1 MVKSKK
7 KQRIGFFFFKLIAFV
22 ALIVLLILQLKNVDW
37 KTHSLVPNSPALL
50 LFALLLVPLNWWF
63 EWQKWKA
70 TIDVLAIE
78 CTPKTLQQSFFAGI
92 ITGMLTPN
100 MLGNFIG
107 RLFYFPRK
115 YRISLI
121 LLTVVSNYAQF
132 LASIVFGIIGILIL
146 QKTPLAVSLSSIV
159 IPLILLGISAILLYF
174 YGEHV
179 TRISRRKNR
188 IYTWFQCLNNRKK
201 YRFAILLRSAMR
213 HTVFTL
219 QFLIVLS
226 AFGESF
232 SWENVWWVWQ
242 VYLWVTLTPSLFLG
256 KLAIR
261 ESISIWVLS
270 VAGMETVHV
279 LLASLS
285 IWIMNLLFPTLLS
298 LFLTHQKT

>member
-22 ALIVLLILQLKNVDW
+22 ALIVLLTLQLKTVDW
-37 KTHSLVPNSPALL
+37 QTHSVLPKSPALL

-107 RLFYFPRK
+107 RLLYFPRK
-115 YRISLI
+115 HRISLI

-159 IPLILLGISAILLYF
+159 IPLILIGISAILLYF

-179 TRISRRKNR
+179 TRLNRRKTR

-270 VAGMETVHV
+270 LAGMETVHV

-285 IWIMNLLFPTLLS
+285 IWIMNLLLPTLLS
-298 LFLTHQKT
+298 LFLTKQKT